1 MQVNSATL
9 DALRTRFSMQFAAA
23 YGATPVWYTQLATT
37 VPSDTKSNTYGWKAM
52 QTRLREWIGPRQAQ
66 NLSEHPYTLVNKKFE
81 GTVEL
86 DRDDIEDDNLGIFS
100 AMTIPDLGN
109 AARKH
114 PDQLLVTALV
124 SNTLA
129 GPLAFDGKNLFANDH
144 PTYAKAA
151 FTQTYDNLDLAT
163 ELDQAG
169 VGKAWA
175 AMCSYLG
182 ENGDPLA
189 VMPNALIVP
198 PQLKRRALT
207 VMQSTTY
214 ALPGSIGTVGSATVD
229 NALRGWMEVIVLPE
243 LAANPTVWY
252 MADLSKPIKPFVY
265 QERNK
270 AELVARI
277 NPEDPKVFDLD
288 KFTWGVRNR
297 CNVGVS
303 LPFLISK
310 NTGTPDT

>member
-1 MQVNSATL
+1 MEVNSATL

-23 YGATPVWYTQLATT
+23 YGATPTWYEQLATT

-52 QTRLREWIGPRQAQ
+52 QTRLREWIGPRIAQ

-86 DRDDIEDDNLGIFS
+86 DRDDIDDDNLGIFS

-114 PDQLLVTALV
+114 PDQLLKALIQSGGGV
-124 SNTLA
+124 
-129 GPLAFDGKNLFANDH
+129 GPTAFDGKALFADDH
-144 PTYAKAA
+144 PTYAKPA
-151 FTQTYDNLDLAT
+151 FTQTYDNLGLAT
-163 ELDQAG
+163 ELDAAG
-169 VGKAWA
+169 VGSAYA
-175 AMCSYLG
+175 AMSSYIG

-189 VMPNALIVP
+189 VQPTHIIVP
-198 PQLKRRALT
+198 PQLRRRAQV

-214 ALPGSIGTVGSATVD
+214 ALPGAIGTVGSATID
-229 NALRGWMEVIVLPE
+229 NPLRGWMDIIVIPE
-243 LAANPTVWY
+243 LANAPTVWY

-265 QERNK
+265 QVRNP
-270 AELVARI
+270 AELVARV
-277 NPEDPKVFDLD
+277 NPDDPKVFDTD

-310 NTGTPDT
+310 NTGTPD